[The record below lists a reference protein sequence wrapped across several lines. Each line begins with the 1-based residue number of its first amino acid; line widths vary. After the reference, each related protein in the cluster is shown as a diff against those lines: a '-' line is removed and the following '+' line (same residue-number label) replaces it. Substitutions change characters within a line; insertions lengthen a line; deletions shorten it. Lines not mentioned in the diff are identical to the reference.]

1 MVTTATPLDADAVR
15 AALREI
21 DDPEVG
27 INIVDLGLV
36 YGVDTAGGGIAIR
49 LTMTTPSCPLG
60 SFIADEVRRL
70 LQQRFAAA
78 VAVELVW
85 DPPWRAEMMSDAARR
100 QLGR

>member
-1 MVTTATPLDADAVR
+1 M
-15 AALREI
+15 
-21 DDPEVG
+21 
-27 INIVDLGLV
+27 
-36 YGVDTAGGGIAIR
+36 
-49 LTMTTPSCPLG
+49 TMTTPSCPLG

-78 VAVELVW
+78 VAVKLVW